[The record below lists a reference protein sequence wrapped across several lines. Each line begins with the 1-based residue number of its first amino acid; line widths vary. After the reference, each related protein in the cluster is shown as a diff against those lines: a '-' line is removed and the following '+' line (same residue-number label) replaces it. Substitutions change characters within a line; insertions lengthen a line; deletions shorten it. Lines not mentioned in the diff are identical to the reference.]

1 MEEAGINVLGALP
14 RRGDLVLPERHLGLV
29 QAVEHEDLDK
39 AIVDYANFVEDHID
53 IAKLVEL
60 ANSSQL
66 FEYKDQFMEPPAQRI
81 ALAKDEA
88 FSFTYPHLLEGW
100 HKLGQRFIRFR
111 LSMTNPQINLL
122 TWFGCPGGIP
132 SYMQQK

>member
-1 MEEAGINVLGALP
+1 M
-14 RRGDLVLPERHLGLV
+14 V

-66 FEYKDQFMEPPAQRI
+66 
-81 ALAKDEA
+81 
-88 FSFTYPHLLEGW
+88 
-100 HKLGQRFIRFR
+100 
-111 LSMTNPQINLL
+111 
-122 TWFGCPGGIP
+122 
-132 SYMQQK
+132 

>member
-66 FEYKDQFMEPPAQRI
+66 SEYKDQFMEPPAQI
-81 ALAKDEA
+81 GTLAKDEA
-88 FSFTYPHLLEGW
+88 FSFHLPTPVG
-100 HKLGQRFIRFR
+100 RVA
-111 LSMTNPQINLL
+111 
-122 TWFGCPGGIP
+122 
-132 SYMQQK
+132 